1 MNDMATAAAWTESD
15 RQRYVDADAE
25 RRYWMKHSAQLPGAE
40 LFEDSEL
47 QAAIALGIE
56 AMLRHSRPSTI
67 QGQLK
72 ACYERMVRAPLVD
85 WAQVLEVAEH
95 VYRHAAT
102 GCTRQASA
110 GRLAEWPWALSKP
123 SLRQCALQVDG
134 THREQTGWDRPR
146 AALLRD

>member
-1 MNDMATAAAWTESD
+1 MATAAAWTESD

-25 RRYWMKHSAQLPGAE
+25 RRYWLKHAEQLPGAE
-40 LFEDSEL
+40 LFEESEL

-72 ACYERMVRAPLVD
+72 ACYERLVRAPLVD

-95 VYRHAAT
+95 VYLHATT
-102 GCTRQASA
+102 GRTQQVGAS
-110 GRLAEWPWALSKP
+110 RVAEWPWALHRP
-123 SLRQCALQVDG
+123 SMRQCALQVEG
-134 THREQTGWDRPR
+134 THREQTGWDRL
-146 AALLRD
+146 AGASLRD